1 MKPWKRSQTNRVV
14 AGVCGGLAE
23 SIGADPDVVR
33 AIWILLGLCGGI
45 GLVPYVAALVL
56 LPESDLPPEFQPP
69 DRTRRNLG
77 LALIALAGASLFLAL
92 GIRLMPWPGLLLGA
106 AWKILLPIL
115 LLALGALLVWP
126 ELRARVGLT
135 RERRFVRSSSQ
146 RILAG
151 VCGGLGARL
160 GVDPNLLR
168 IAAVLFTFL
177 SAGTAILIYV
187 VLVIAVPEEG
197 TEAPVEPESS
207 GQARPEDHR

>member
-1 MKPWKRSQTNRVV
+1 V

-23 SIGADPDVVR
+23 SIAADPDVVR
-33 AIWILLGLCGGI
+33 AQWILLGLCGGI
-45 GLVPYVAALVL
+45 GIVPYVAAIVL
-56 LPESDLPPEFQPP
+56 LPESDLPLGFHPP

-77 LALIALAGASLFLAL
+77 LALIALAGASLYLAI
-92 GIRLMPWPGLLLGA
+92 GIPLMPWPGLLLGA
-106 AWKILLPIL
+106 AWRILFPIVL
-115 LLALGALLVWP
+115 LGVGALLIWP
-126 ELRARVGLT
+126 GLRARVGLT

-168 IAAVLFTFL
+168 IGAVLLTFL
-177 SAGTAILIYV
+177 SAGTAILLYV

-197 TEAPVEPESS
+197 AVGPPESES
-207 GQARPEDHR
+207 TGQARPEDHR